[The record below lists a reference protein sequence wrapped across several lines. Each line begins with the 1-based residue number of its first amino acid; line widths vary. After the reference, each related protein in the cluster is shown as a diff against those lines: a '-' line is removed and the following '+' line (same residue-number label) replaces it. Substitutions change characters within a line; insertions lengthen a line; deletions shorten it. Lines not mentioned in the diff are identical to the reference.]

1 MVDYRCTCDDGYEGN
16 GVVCTNINEC
26 DEGTHN
32 CNANAMCTDAEGNFT
47 CTCNLGYT
55 GDGII
60 CSDINECDARRCDQN
75 ATCNNTIG
83 SFVCTCNENFIG
95 DGLTVCNGKLLFDG
109 IVKLI
114 LKMK

>member
-1 MVDYRCTCDDGYEGN
+1 
-16 GVVCTNINEC
+16 
-26 DEGTHN
+26 
-32 CNANAMCTDAEGNFT
+32 MCTDAEGNFT

-95 DGLTVCNGKLLFDG
+95 DGLTVCNGKLLFNVLV
-109 IVKLI
+109 VKLI
-114 LKMK
+114 LKMKWLFKKKRTYQKISNTSEC